1 MTSPLAAFF
10 NLDRKGLSSSSSHAS
25 SLTRKPSPRRAMN
38 ARSFLHPHPTLQQQ
52 RPELIIDSGKSQ
64 KELPLVE
71 GYEANDGVFA

>member
-1 MTSPLAAFF
+1 
-10 NLDRKGLSSSSSHAS
+10 
-25 SLTRKPSPRRAMN
+25 MN

-52 RPELIIDSGKSQ
+52 RPELIIDSGESQ